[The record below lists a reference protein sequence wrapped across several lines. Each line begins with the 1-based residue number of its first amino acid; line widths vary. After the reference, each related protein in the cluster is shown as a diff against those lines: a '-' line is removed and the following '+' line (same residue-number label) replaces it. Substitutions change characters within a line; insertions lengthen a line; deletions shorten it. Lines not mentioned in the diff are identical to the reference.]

1 MLAGWLLACLAG
13 WELEIGGLGLAW
25 LMAWGRAGWLELAG
39 WLGLAG
45 WGWGLETD
53 NKELGRWRLGARG

>member
-1 MLAGWLLACLAG
+1 MGKGLAGQWVRAVLAGWLLACLAG

-45 WGWGLETD
+45 WG
-53 NKELGRWRLGARG
+53 